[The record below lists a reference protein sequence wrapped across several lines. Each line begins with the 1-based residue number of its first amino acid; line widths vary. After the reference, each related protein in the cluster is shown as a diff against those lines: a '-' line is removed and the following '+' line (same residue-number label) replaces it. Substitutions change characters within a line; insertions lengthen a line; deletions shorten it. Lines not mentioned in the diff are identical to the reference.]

1 MIQHTLNLKLSKSEI
16 FNLVLYDISIL
27 LNRTTSKINNVLQY
41 HTKIDSVIFSNSIPS
56 RETKAGRFVG
66 KASCYAVVVLADNA
80 TITLAVNRMV
90 AFRTQSANR
99 PLNWLSLATL
109 ALPVEHLPH
118 NFVVVWSSPTRDR
131 IFHMFVSTSAYAVG
145 EELSYLGCSWE
156 DNSHSAQL

>member
-1 MIQHTLNLKLSKSEI
+1 MIGTVTLQNDPLKLSKSEI

-27 LNRTTSKINNVLQY
+27 LNRTTSKIDNVLQY
-41 HTKIDSVIFSNSIPS
+41 HTKFDSVIFSNSIPS

-109 ALPVEHLPH
+109 AIPVAHLPH
-118 NFVVVWSSPTRDR
+118 NFVVV
-131 IFHMFVSTSAYAVG
+131 
-145 EELSYLGCSWE
+145 
-156 DNSHSAQL
+156 